1 MKGDQAMLHMLV
13 NTHTAESCAFRS
25 DANRDALAG
34 GLSQLSDVAGKHESS
49 VEGAWANLSA
59 HTVFALIDAPNGH
72 AVDMIVRD
80 AGLVGWTTSNV
91 HPVQTLDAAVGLA
104 RAN

>member
-1 MKGDQAMLHMLV
+1 MMLHMLV

-25 DANRDALAG
+25 DTNREALAG
-34 GLSQLSDVAGKHESS
+34 GLSRLGEVAGQHESS
-49 VEGAWANLSA
+49 IEGAWVNLSE

-72 AVDMIVRD
+72 VVDTIVRE
-80 AGLVGWTTSNV
+80 AGLVGWTSSDV
-91 HPVQTLDAAVGLA
+91 HAVQTLDAAIGLA